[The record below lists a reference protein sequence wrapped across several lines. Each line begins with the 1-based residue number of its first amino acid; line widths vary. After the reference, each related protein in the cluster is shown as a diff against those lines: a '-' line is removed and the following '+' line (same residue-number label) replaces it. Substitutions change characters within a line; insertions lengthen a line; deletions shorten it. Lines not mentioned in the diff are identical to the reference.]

1 MFAPGEGEQIGAPR
15 TAVIS
20 YAFWKSHLGGDA
32 GVVGRQALVNG
43 KPTEIIGIA
52 PEGFHGAL
60 PSLVDVQLYLPLSIV
75 AEDQAAA
82 PGAYAN
88 GNLFTNRT
96 DRELSVLGMLN
107 PGVSVTQAQTAAP

>member
-1 MFAPGEGEQIGAPR
+1 
-15 TAVIS
+15 
-20 YAFWKSHLGGDA
+20 
-32 GVVGRQALVNG
+32 VVGRQALVNG

-60 PSLVDVQLYLPLSIV
+60 PSLVDVQLCLPLSIV

-96 DRELSVLGMLN
+96 DRELSVLGVLN
-107 PGVSVTQAQTAAP
+107 PGVSVTQAQSAAP